1 MLAEE
6 QVRHAYVFYYEE
18 FAKRTEKARSS
29 VARLCSR
36 ARIKIEILPLK
47 YENPV
52 QSWTAARNFCE
63 GRRTQIRH
71 VLLDIS
77 TMPRD
82 LIWILLSFFR
92 ELNVHGT
99 YVYNMPKGYHSKW
112 LSRDPGDPRLIYKLG
127 GESKFGLKTV
137 LLVVTG
143 FDLERAQ
150 QLIDF
155 FDPTETILA
164 VQSGPQYDNLRMNAS
179 RHREFFRGSPDITS
193 FDVDAY
199 SSDHGYS
206 KLQKAIAARVGN
218 GNIVMASLGPKLSAM
233 ALFRIHMS
241 HPQVGLTYTPSKDYN
256 LKYSHGIGNTIRGDL
271 FCAPSYSGSPLPS
284 STKPLVPGKL

>member
-1 MLAEE
+1 VLRLRIIPRLINMTIVTVASWEDRFLLGFKRMLAEE

-127 GESKFGLKTV
+127 SY
-137 LLVVTG
+137 
-143 FDLERAQ
+143 R
-150 QLIDF
+150 
-155 FDPTETILA
+155 
-164 VQSGPQYDNLRMNAS
+164 LR
-179 RHREFFRGSPDITS
+179 P
-193 FDVDAY
+193 
-199 SSDHGYS
+199 
-206 KLQKAIAARVGN
+206 
-218 GNIVMASLGPKLSAM
+218 
-233 ALFRIHMS
+233 
-241 HPQVGLTYTPSKDYN
+241 
-256 LKYSHGIGNTIRGDL
+256 
-271 FCAPSYSGSPLPS
+271 
-284 STKPLVPGKL
+284 